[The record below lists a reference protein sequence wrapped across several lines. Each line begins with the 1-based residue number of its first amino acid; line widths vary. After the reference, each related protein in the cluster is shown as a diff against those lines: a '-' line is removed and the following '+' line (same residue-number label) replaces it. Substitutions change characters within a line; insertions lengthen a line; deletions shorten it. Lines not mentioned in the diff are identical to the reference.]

1 MNVYIPITVSRAKFR
16 KYMEALPPTLE
27 VAIFGILTLI
37 VLAGLYVNLRLY
49 WTRI

>member
-1 MNVYIPITVSRAKFR
+1 MYTPITVSRAGFR
-16 KYMEALPPTLE
+16 AHMEALAPTLE
-27 VAIFGILTLI
+27 VAIFGTLTLI